1 MYIGN
6 ISIPAVETFNVG
18 DSEKPT
24 EAVGG
29 LGTSGYDMAEYG
41 SQLPE
46 CSISGYLFQL
56 YSGSRTLRFAIED
69 AQAVRQRSG
78 AFNYISANNRKGWF
92 YCSQQS
98 IPYST
103 GALWDFNLT
112 GQWLDA
118 AEYISRFH
126 CRPVTR
132 DNDFGISGENWIAL
146 PIGSVYSTDATTETL
161 ASEDGNITR
170 VQTDI
175 IEFELDAV
183 ESEKGEVRCFDGSTQ
198 VFNHA
203 TTYQN
208 VVFLIFPYKFNHAT
222 TYQNDIVV
230 SNGLY
235 RITISNVTD
244 SITVE
249 YWNGSV
255 YTEIDEFSVSNM
267 VWIRTTEVTPDKV
280 VCKTGSGIVVTV
292 ERGRVPHIYTPEI
305 LACSTLTPAD
315 QTTAD
320 DNYLELDTDIYVAS
334 DRSFSISSGE
344 IGAGNL
350 WIFYDATTPAA
361 TAHDALV
368 ISNMKREVVER

>member
-6 ISIPAVETFNVG
+6 ITLPAVESFNVG

-56 YSGSRTLRFAIED
+56 YGDSRTLRFAVED
-69 AQAVRQRSG
+69 AQSVRQRSG

-98 IPYST
+98 IPYSA
-103 GALWDFNLT
+103 GVLWDFDLT

-132 DNDFGISGENWIAL
+132 ENDFGISGENWISL
-146 PIGSVYSTDATTETL
+146 PVGSVYSTDATTETV
-161 ASEDGNITR
+161 ASEDGDITR

-208 VVFLIFPYKFNHAT
+208 
-222 TYQNDIVV
+222 DIVI

-235 RITISNVTD
+235 RITVSNAADT
-244 SITVE
+244 ITVE

-255 YTEIDEFSVSNM
+255 YTEIDEFSASNM
-267 VWIRTTEVTPDKV
+267 VWVRTTEVTPDKV

-320 DNYLELDTDIYVAS
+320 DNYLELGTDIYAAS
-334 DRSFSISSGE
+334 DRSFSVSSGE

-350 WIFYDATTPAA
+350 WIYHDATTPAT
-361 TAHDALV
+361 TAQNALV
-368 ISNMKREVVER
+368 ISNMKREVVEK